1 MKKRERERER
11 EKENERKR
19 DQYMRE
25 KDLCR
30 FTGENERRYLLFEN

>member
-11 EKENERKR
+11 ER